1 MKKIVIIGA
10 GISGLFFAN
19 LLRQNIDYDI
29 TIYEKNNFIKL
40 EKGYGIQLSVNSIK
54 LLNKI
59 GFNNLNPLTKF
70 NPIKLDFYS
79 LKNKKKICDLNI
91 SGFNTEDE
99 KYTTLK
105 RSVLMEFL
113 KEKLPNNVIQY
124 NKKIKQIDSKKET
137 IKLIMEDNSII
148 ECDYLI
154 VSDGVFSSTKLLVTK
169 RNVKQKYS
177 NLIAVRGTIDK
188 KNIRDIDYNN
198 ISLLLGSD
206 LHSVIYPVDKSNE
219 FNFITI
225 LKKNLTKNEL
235 GNYRLFKDS
244 KFLSLILKKILI
256 QVDQNI
262 LNNIKN
268 IKCFPIFVSNKIY
281 THEHKKIFIIGDAF
295 FAFPPTFAQ
304 GATQSIEASYE
315 LYKMF
320 ENNGSEFLKKRSKRI
335 KMINRRSRFNNF
347 VFHLSNPVIIF
358 IRDILMKYL
367 VKNKRFLNGYLGKI
381 YNNK

>member
-19 LLRQNIDYDI
+19 LLRQNPNYDI
-29 TIYEKNNFIKL
+29 TIYEKNSSIKL

-59 GFNNLNPLTKF
+59 GFNNLNPITKF

-91 SGFNTEDE
+91 SEFNTKNE
-99 KYTTLK
+99 KYTTIQ
-105 RSVLMEFL
+105 RSVLMEFFI
-113 KEKLPNNVIQY
+113 EKLPKNFIQY
-124 NKKIKQIDSKKET
+124 NKVIKEIDSKKEI
-137 IKLIMEDNSII
+137 IKLTMADNSII
-148 ECDYLI
+148 ECDYII
-154 VSDGVFSSTKLLVTK
+154 VSDGVFSSTKSLVAKTDI
-169 RNVKQKYS
+169 KQKYS
-177 NLIAVRGTIDK
+177 NLIAVRGTINK

-206 LHSVIYPVDKSNE
+206 LHSVIYPIDKSNE

-225 LKKNLTKNEL
+225 LRKNFTKNEL
-235 GNYRLFKDS
+235 ENYALFEES

-262 LNNIKN
+262 LNNLKN
-268 IKCFPIFVSNKIY
+268 IKCFPIFASNKIY

-347 VFHLSNPVIIF
+347 VFHFSNPLIIF
-358 IRDILMKYL
+358 IRDTLMKYL
-367 VKNKRFLNGYLGKI
+367 VKNKRFLNRYLGKI

>member
-19 LLRQNIDYDI
+19 LLRQNLDYDI
-29 TIYEKNNFIKL
+29 TIYEKNNSIKL

-59 GFNNLNPLTKF
+59 GFNNLNPKIKF

-91 SGFNTEDE
+91 SEFNTKDE
-99 KYTTLK
+99 KYTTLQ
-105 RSVLMEFL
+105 RSVLTEFL
-113 KEKLPNNVIQY
+113 KEKIPNNVIQY
-124 NKKIKQIDSKKET
+124 NKKIKQIDTKKEI
-137 IKLIMEDNSII
+137 IKLTMEDNSIV
-148 ECDYLI
+148 ECNYLI
-154 VSDGVFSSTKLLVTK
+154 VADGVFSSTKSLVAK
-169 RNVKQKYS
+169 KNIKLKYS

-188 KNIRDIDYNN
+188 KNIRDIDYKN

-206 LHSVIYPVDKSNE
+206 LHSVIYPVDKSDE

-225 LKKNLTKNEL
+225 LKKNFTKGEL
-235 GNYRLFKDS
+235 ENYTLFEDNN
-244 KFLSLILKKILI
+244 FLSLIIKEILI

-262 LNNIKN
+262 VNNIKN
-268 IKCFPIFVSNKIY
+268 IKCFPVFTSNKICNY
-281 THEHKKIFIIGDAF
+281 KHKKIFIIGDAL
-295 FAFPPTFAQ
+295 FAFPPAFAQ
-304 GATQSIEASYE
+304 GATQSIEASYD
-315 LYKMF
+315 LFKMF
-320 ENNGSEFLKKRSKRI
+320 ENNGSQFLKKRSKRI

-347 VFHLSNPVIIF
+347 AFHLSNPLIIF

-367 VKNKRFLNGYLGKI
+367 VKNKRFLYGYLGKI
-381 YNNK
+381 YNNE